1 MKKVNRVLWGLLL
14 VAAGVLFGLKAMDI
28 IDFEIFFDGWWTLII
43 IIPSL
48 ISLVTQRDKTGSM
61 IGLVVGVFLF
71 LVVRDIISLEM
82 LGKLI
87 VPVLMVV
94 VGICLIF
101 KDAFN
106 KNAKEAVKR
115 INARGLYKNK
125 STSLFSTQKVAYSG
139 EGFFG
144 ADLYGIFGSLEC
156 DMSGALLTEDIVV
169 NAYGLFGS
177 VDILVPENVNV
188 EICATPVFGGVANK
202 TRRPF
207 TPGLPTI
214 FVTGSALFGKIDIR

>member
-14 VAAGVLFGLKAMDI
+14 VAAGVLFGLKAMNI
-28 IDFEIFFDGWWTLII
+28 IDFEIFFDGWWAFII

-48 ISLVTQRDKTGSM
+48 ISLVTERDKTGSM
-61 IGLVVGVFLF
+61 IGIVVGVFLF
-71 LVVRDIISLEM
+71 LVARDLISLEM

-101 KDAFN
+101 KDVFN
-106 KNAKEAVKR
+106 KNAKEAIKR
-115 INARGLYKNK
+115 INAKGLHRNR

-156 DMSGALLTEDIVV
+156 DTAGAAITEDIVV
-169 NAYGLFGS
+169 NAYALFGS
-177 VDILVPENVNV
+177 VDISVPENVNV

-202 TRRPF
+202 TKRPF
-207 TPGLPTI
+207 TPGLPTVFI
-214 FVTGSALFGKIDIR
+214 TGGAVFGKIDVK